1 MKKWSQNQV
10 LLLSDRFAGGAL
22 QADVLAV
29 LPETPEEP
37 EELDTPLKQ
46 EPRGLLLINAIFS
59 ANRESPTLLDQRK
72 LAAANINEYAMH
84 NDLLVHQNR
93 LVVPDENALRTRLC
107 DEFHRSAHRAHPGRG
122 KMRKMILQ

>member
-1 MKKWSQNQV
+1 
-10 LLLSDRFAGGAL
+10 LPSDRFAGGAF

-29 LPETPEEP
+29 LSDTPEEP

-46 EPRGLLLINAIFS
+46 ESRGFLLIDAIFF
-59 ANRESPTLLDQRK
+59 ANRESPILLDQRK

-93 LVVPDENALRTRLC
+93 LVVSDEDAFNFTVLHIVHTPN
-107 DEFHRSAHRAHPGRG
+107 EG
-122 KMRKMILQ
+122 KCGK